1 MNAIPAEVIRR
12 VFPVLKQND
21 FKEIWGTAFT
31 IKEKG
36 KEFLV
41 TAYHVANHHTNDIE
55 EHTEKIRLIVGKED
69 KKSERIEPQEII
81 EKLLYVDK
89 EHDIIICE
97 APKWTYENREN
108 LPSLTSSFVM
118 NQNDGISLGQDV
130 MWMGYPKGFSGGKIL
145 PDTYTP
151 IGIVGKGVLGGFQ
164 EPKTKLI
171 QDQRGI
177 IRKGIIIEG
186 RIDGGYSGGPVVY
199 KSLQNPQGP
208 TYVEGVISGSVGG
221 PEENSKRLENNL
233 SFIIAG
239 DLSKVMKKV
248 HQKLNHQ

>member
-12 VFPVLKQND
+12 VFPVMKQNNS
-21 FKEIWGTAFT
+21 KEIWGTAFT
-31 IKEKG
+31 IQERG
-36 KEFLV
+36 REFLI
-41 TAYHVANHHTNDIE
+41 TACHVADHSDIE
-55 EHTEKIRLIVGKED
+55 EHTDKIILIIGRERKE
-69 KKSERIEPQEII
+69 SIRID
-81 EKLLYVDK
+81 EKLIHIDK
-89 EHDIIICE
+89 EHDIIICK
-97 APKWTYENREN
+97 APEWTYKNRDQ
-108 LPSLTSSFVM
+108 LPLLTSSFVM
-118 NQNDGISLGQDV
+118 NQNDGISLGQEV

-164 EPKTKLI
+164 EPETKPI
-171 QDQRGI
+171 RDKRGR

-199 KSLQNPQGP
+199 RSIQNPQGP

-221 PEENSKRLENNL
+221 PENNL

-248 HQKLNHQ
+248 HEKLSR